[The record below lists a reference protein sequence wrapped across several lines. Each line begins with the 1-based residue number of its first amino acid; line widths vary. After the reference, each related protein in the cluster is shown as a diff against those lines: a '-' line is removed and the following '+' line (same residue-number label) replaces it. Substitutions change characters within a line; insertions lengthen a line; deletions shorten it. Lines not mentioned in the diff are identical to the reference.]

1 VLDFVMLMVV
11 SISWALL
18 LVYAMFHALRRWL

>member
-1 VLDFVMLMVV
+1 VLDFVMLMVL
-11 SISWALL
+11 SILWALV

>member
-18 LVYAMFHALRRWL
+18 LVYAMIHALRRWL